1 MTRENE
7 QAEYRRPP
15 RKWPFPHLGRGAFLA
30 LGAALLA
37 LILLPFW
44 GSIAVAAV
52 FAFGLIQ
59 YTESASRHLGNRR
72 RLTAALLV
80 GVLTLLLFFPATM
93 FSLRVYEMVSERNN
107 QNIHGIFS
115 ANTLGHF
122 EDAYKTVESFA
133 TRYGVGA
140 HLFQDG
146 GDAQEALRNAGS
158 ALFSKGIAT
167 LSAALASL
175 PEITLRLLVFGLF
188 LYAFL
193 AYPREI
199 KRFAFRLHLF
209 RPEDLK
215 RSIAIFQSSSH
226 DSLVANFIVGALQA
240 SVITLGARF
249 FGYHESVLIFSL
261 VFVLSFIPFIGS
273 APVGY
278 AISLLILLSDGTGHA
293 IIMALV
299 ATFAG
304 LIDNVVRPYLV
315 SGGKN
320 DIHPILSFAAIL
332 GAIGIFGIKGIF
344 LGPVILTGTV
354 AFLGRS
360 RSQRTQKKAR
370 GGVVRPLRRARQAL
384 KEEFVKKAA
393 P

>member
-1 MTRENE
+1 MR
-7 QAEYRRPP
+7 
-15 RKWPFPHLGRGAFLA
+15 
-30 LGAALLA
+30 
-37 LILLPFW
+37 
-44 GSIAVAAV
+44 
-52 FAFGLIQ
+52 
-59 YTESASRHLGNRR
+59 
-72 RLTAALLV
+72 
-80 GVLTLLLFFPATM
+80 
-93 FSLRVYEMVSERNN
+93 
-107 QNIHGIFS
+107 
-115 ANTLGHF
+115 
-122 EDAYKTVESFA
+122 SF
-133 TRYGVGA
+133 
-140 HLFQDG
+140 D
-146 GDAQEALRNAGS
+146 
-158 ALFSKGIAT
+158 
-167 LSAALASL
+167 
-175 PEITLRLLVFGLF
+175 
-188 LYAFL
+188 
-193 AYPREI
+193 
-199 KRFAFRLHLF
+199 
-209 RPEDLK
+209 
-215 RSIAIFQSSSH
+215 IFQSSSR
-226 DSLVANFIVGALQA
+226 DSLVADFIVGALQA

-249 FGYHESVLIFSL
+249 FGYNESVLIFSL

-354 AFLGRS
+354 AFLGRP
-360 RSQRTQKKAR
+360 RGEGAQKRAR

-384 KEEFVKKAA
+384 KEEFGKKAA